1 MKLTP
6 VDLARAKGPLP
17 KSIWLIAGAETVLV
31 REALGAIE
39 KRIGSLGPIE
49 REVFWI
55 ERTLEPGLVEAHDN
69 PSLFNP
75 RRLFV
80 LHVMSTSWPSGLV
93 PWLTDR
99 LANPLPE
106 TWIVVTIASLE
117 RSLRESALY
126 RLFLK
131 DGGVVECWP
140 PDSGRWGTE
149 VDRRARANGLV
160 PTPEA
165 RALLVHLTEG
175 NLLALEGALK
185 VLHLGQ
191 GPGPLEADA
200 VGALLGAASRH
211 GPFELAEAAIGG
223 DPYRVLTITL
233 ELERDGAELPLVLGT
248 LAHELHQVLG
258 APGARVHPR
267 KLQLYERARRRGRRF
282 WYDRLVELQAVDLVV
297 KGQKPGRPFEAI
309 LLLALRM
316 AAFDWAGGT
325 VA

>member
-6 VDLARAKGPLP
+6 LDLARAKGPLP
-17 KSIWLIAGAETVLV
+17 QSIWLIAGSETVLV
-31 REALGAIE
+31 REALGEIEKKVGSPGAIE
-39 KRIGSLGPIE
+39 RH
-49 REVFWI
+49 VFWV
-55 ERTLEPGLVEAHDN
+55 ERTLEPGLLEAHDN

-80 LHVMSTSWPSGLV
+80 LQVMTPTWPAGLV

-99 LANPLPE
+99 LTNPAPE
-106 TWIVVTIASLE
+106 TWIVVTIAGLE

-131 DGGVVECWP
+131 EGGVVECWP
-140 PDSGRWGTE
+140 PDAERWGAE
-149 VDRRARANGLV
+149 VDRRARLVGLM

-165 RALLVHLTEG
+165 RDLLVHLTEG
-175 NLLALEGALK
+175 NLLALEGALQ
-185 VLHLGQ
+185 VLRLGE
-191 GPGPLEADA
+191 GPGPLTADA

-223 DPYRVLTITL
+223 DPQRVLAMTL
-233 ELERDGAELPLVLGT
+233 ELERDGAEPPLVLGT

-258 APGARVHPR
+258 PPGARIHPR
-267 KLQLYERARRRGRRF
+267 KLRLYEKARKRGRRF
-282 WYDRLVELQAVDLVV
+282 WLDRLIELQAVDLVI
-297 KGQKPGRPFEAI
+297 KGQKPGQPFEAI

-316 AAFDWAGGT
+316 AAFGWADGG